1 MPATAAACAV
11 GSRSVSCPSNPTAGT
26 VSFAARQCRQP
37 LSCSTL
43 QCVVISLSCCQIP
56 RAPQNT
62 LSTQPPPTQS
72 GVGTTGSCLW
82 SKGRGGIC
90 LPSVPRGQ
98 ERVLCGRCFNCIVIM
113 LSK

>member
-1 MPATAAACAV
+1 MPAMAAACAV
-11 GSRSVSCPSNPTAGT
+11 GSRSVSCPSNPRAGA
-26 VSFAARQCRQP
+26 VSFAARQC
-37 LSCSTL
+37 SCSTL
-43 QCVVISLSCCQIP
+43 QCVEISLSCCQIP

-62 LSTQPPPTQS
+62 LSTQPPRPQS

-90 LPSVPRGQ
+90 LPSAPQGQ